1 VFVIRKIL
9 VYISLCIIII
19 TGALIGYY
27 LYQINASDFTYQINK
42 EIIII
47 SDPLVSTY
55 LIKCDS
61 GYIAIDAGLMVSTTA
76 KALSLNKILPD
87 EVKFVFV
94 THSDID
100 HHRAAELFKHA
111 TMYIPAPEIAMINNK
126 VPRISILPFVKNY
139 FTHRSYK
146 TLNDGEE
153 LLIGKKRIKCI
164 LLPGHTDGSLGYLV
178 DGKYLF
184 SGDAFRIKKG
194 KLALPYKK
202 IFVMNLDKMNKS
214 IENVKR
220 IKGIEYIF
228 TGNSGFIQLQ

>member
-1 VFVIRKIL
+1 L
-9 VYISLCIIII
+9 V
-19 TGALIGYY
+19 GYY
-27 LYQINASDFTYQINK
+27 LYKINASDFTYQINK

-47 SDPLVSTY
+47 DDPLVATY

-61 GYIAIDAGLMVSTTA
+61 GYIAIDAGLLVSTTA
-76 KALSLNKILPD
+76 KALSINKILPD
-87 EVKFVFV
+87 EVKFVFI

-100 HHRAAELFKHA
+100 HHRAAELFKNA
-111 TMYIPAPEIAMINNK
+111 TIYISAPEIEMINNN
-126 VPRISILPFVKNY
+126 VPRISILPFTKNY
-139 FTHRSYK
+139 FTHQSYK

-164 LLPGHTDGSLGYLV
+164 LLPGHTDGSMGYLV

-194 KLALPYKK
+194 KLALPNKK
-202 IFVMNLDKMNKS
+202 LFVMNPDKMNES
-214 IENVKR
+214 IENVNK

-228 TGNSGFIQLQ
+228 TGNSGFIHLR